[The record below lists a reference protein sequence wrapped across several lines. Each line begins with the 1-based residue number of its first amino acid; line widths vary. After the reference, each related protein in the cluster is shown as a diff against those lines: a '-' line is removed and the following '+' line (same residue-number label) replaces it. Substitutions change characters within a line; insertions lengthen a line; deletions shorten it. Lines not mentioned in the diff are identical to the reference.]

1 VRLSPASPSRYR
13 IRREPR
19 EDFVSTIEAIVQALQ
34 VIEPETKGFDA
45 LLEAFD
51 SMIDDQLEHIAR
63 RQGEGSRHDR
73 KRRPLPQRRTP
84 HALVEAFDRLV
95 VAYVESHREGEVGPR
110 ELVHVTMV
118 STQTGAMFERIAR
131 PSVGFP
137 KPALL
142 RHMGLTEQ
150 DFDGA
155 ADQAQL
161 AREIRA
167 FLDEQCCARPL
178 VAAWSQSSLDL
189 IAGALGVKPSRLSLK
204 SAYRSVYGA
213 DVKELH
219 EAVALRGLSVPANSF
234 RGRAST
240 RIAHA
245 LAIGQH
251 LHERALG
258 KLEAKLEEAEEDR

>member
-1 VRLSPASPSRYR
+1 
-13 IRREPR
+13 
-19 EDFVSTIEAIVQALQ
+19 
-34 VIEPETKGFDA
+34 
-45 LLEAFD
+45 
-51 SMIDDQLEHIAR
+51 MIDDQLQHIAR
-63 RQGEGSRHDR
+63 TEGQGSRHDR

-95 VAYVESHREGEVGPR
+95 VAYVDSHREGEGGPR
-110 ELVHVTMV
+110 DIVHVAMV
-118 STQTGAMFERIAR
+118 STQTGATFERIAR

-142 RHMGLTEQ
+142 RHMGLTER
-150 DFDGA
+150 DFDDA

-161 AREIRA
+161 ARELRA

-189 IAGALGVKPSRLSLK
+189 IAALLGEKPSRLSLK

-219 EAVALRGLSVPANSF
+219 EAVELRGLTVPPNSF
-234 RGRAST
+234 RGRAAT
-240 RIAHA
+240 RAAHA
-245 LAIGQH
+245 LAVGQH

-258 KLEAKLEEAEEDR
+258 KHAELETPEEDR